1 MALKKGYYKFILA
14 EGRAGGG
21 GVPFNLLKIPYNG
34 YKT

>member
-1 MALKKGYYKFILA
+1 MALKKGYFKFILA
-14 EGRAGGG
+14 EGRAGG